1 MSRADRIN
9 RELRHHISIII
20 QQELKD
26 PNIGFVTVTSVS
38 ISPDLSQASV
48 YFTCMGDDKEKDK
61 TKKVLNRAS
70 GYIRKLLGKRIY
82 IKFIPDI
89 KFIYDDTLK
98 QEQEI
103 DRIFD
108 DIHKKRKSNE
118 QV

>member
-1 MSRADRIN
+1 MSRADKIN
-9 RELRHHISIII
+9 RELRRHISIIV

-26 PNIGFVTVTSVS
+26 TNTGFVTVASVS
-38 ISPDLSQASV
+38 TSPGLSRASV

-61 TKKVLNRAS
+61 TTKMLNKAS

-89 KFIYDDTLK
+89 KFIYDDTVK